1 MTYLK
6 NKAIFLFISLA
17 TGCHP
22 MVDDSSIT
30 GTETK
35 NNKKPA
41 NNESNASPSIKSTMQ
56 DLNKSYY
63 FMDRPWV
70 LAKPLWGETDLN
82 ISKLFYE

>member
-22 MVDDSSIT
+22 MVDDSSII

-41 NNESNASPSIKSTMQ
+41 NNESNASPSIKSNYAGFKQ
-56 DLNKSYY
+56 I
-63 FMDRPWV
+63 V
-70 LAKPLWGETDLN
+70 LFHGSTVGTCQA
-82 ISKLFYE
+82 S